1 MEQSQRPVEA
11 EVLDKR
17 LVRRALADSWKM
29 DSAEPIP
36 ALVVLMTALLA
47 GTHISI
53 IDNTE

>member
-1 MEQSQRPVEA
+1 VEQSQRPVEA